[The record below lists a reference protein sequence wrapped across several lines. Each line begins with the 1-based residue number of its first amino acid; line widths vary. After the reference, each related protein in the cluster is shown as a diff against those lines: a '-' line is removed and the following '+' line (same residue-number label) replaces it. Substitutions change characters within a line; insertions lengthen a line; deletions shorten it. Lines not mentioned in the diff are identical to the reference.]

1 MPDEK
6 KHESWKNYP
15 EFATAKLPDKKT
27 YEKGTRLANKAAKI
41 FFEGIH
47 VLNDGSENLDSLIK
61 QLENKSMAAAISH
74 YALVDMVVG
83 RMAYDA
89 LGIKTPFIATAEY
102 IMDMPILG
110 RTLRTQG
117 CFKVDRRLNKG
128 EKGRKYMIAL
138 ADFGQHIL
146 TNGNLAF
153 APTAQRSRTGFMDD
167 SKIGFGTVF
176 LDSIRRAY
184 ESGRQVVLL
193 VAATTYDRIPDL
205 VIFGENKLGLI
216 SHFKANYGQA
226 HVNMIAVNLE
236 GVLASRRKEDLRETV
251 RSYLSKAFVVKPS
264 QLICY
269 SMANSHS
276 SRVTRAD
283 LEKDVQANINLLKS
297 MNAPLANVQ
306 DVHSTVEYAMKYLKG
321 IISEKGNVFKISHS
335 YACHYHANIA
345 RSHLK

>member
-1 MPDEK
+1 MSDEK
-6 KHESWKNYP
+6 KHESWKDYP

-47 VLNDGSENLDSLIK
+47 VLNDGSEDLGSLIK

-74 YALVDMVVG
+74 YAFGDMVVG
-83 RMAYDA
+83 RRAYDA
-89 LGIKTPFIATAEY
+89 LGIKPPFIATAEY
-102 IMDMPILG
+102 VMKLPILG
-110 RTLRTQG
+110 KILKAQG
-117 CFKVDRRLNKG
+117 CFKVERKLNSGKEG
-128 EKGRKYMIAL
+128 GKYMVGV
-138 ADFGQHIL
+138 ADFGQHAL
-146 TNGNLAF
+146 VNGNLGF
-153 APTAQRSRTGFMDD
+153 SPSAQRSRTGFVDD
-167 SKIGFGTVF
+167 SRGVFGTVF

-184 ESGRQVVLL
+184 ESGSQVVLL
-193 VAATTYDRIPDL
+193 AAGITYDRIPDL
-205 VIFGENKLGLI
+205 VVFGENKLGLI
-216 SHFKANYGQA
+216 RNFKPNYGQA

-236 GVLASRRKEDLRETV
+236 GVLASRKKEDLRETV

-297 MNAPLANVQ
+297 VNAPLANVQ
-306 DVHSTVEYAMKYLKG
+306 DSHSTVEYAMKYLKG
-321 IISEKGNVFKISHS
+321 IISEKDNVFKISHS